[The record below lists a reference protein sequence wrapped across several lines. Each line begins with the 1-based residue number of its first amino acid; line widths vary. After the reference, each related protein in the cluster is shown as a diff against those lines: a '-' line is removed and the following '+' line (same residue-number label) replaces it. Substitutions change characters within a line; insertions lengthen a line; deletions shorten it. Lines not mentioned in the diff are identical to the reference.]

1 MELENTN
8 NTENMEDHILD
19 GAWDN
24 DDADDFD
31 ADVGTEGGQ
40 EPADQQAQEQQAQQ
54 EQPKADQPAA
64 NTESQMPELFTIKNR
79 DETRQVTREEL
90 IAMAQKGW
98 DYDTVRQER
107 DQLRQRQQQNDP
119 ALNFLT
125 AQAQK
130 NGMDVPQYLRQI
142 EKQELMRRGMS
153 DQEAERELD
162 VRSREAAIVEQ
173 QAKID
178 AYNTQKANAERA
190 AQDREANL
198 RRDMTSFLKA
208 YPEVKAESIPA
219 EVWTKVAQGVPL
231 INAYTM
237 YENAQL
243 KAQLA
248 AERQNK
254 ANQQRTPGALG
265 GNAAAEM
272 DEFDRYWNEDD

>member
-1 MELENTN
+1 MEQENIN
-8 NTENMEDHILD
+8 STETMEDHILD
-19 GAWDN
+19 NAWDN

-31 ADVGTEGGQ
+31 ADVGTEGEQ
-40 EPADQQAQEQQAQQ
+40 EPADQQAQEQQEQQ
-54 EQPKADQPAA
+54 EQPKADQPPA
-64 NTESQMPELFTIKNR
+64 NADSQPPELFTIKNR
-79 DETRQVTREEL
+79 DETRQVTRDEL

-107 DQLRQRQQQNDP
+107 DQLRQYRQQNDP

-130 NGMDVPQYLRQI
+130 NGMDVAQYLRQVQ
-142 EKQELMRRGMS
+142 KQELMRRGMS
-153 DQEAERELD
+153 DQEAEREMQM
-162 VRSREAAIVEQ
+162 RQREADVNAQ
-173 QAKID
+173 QAQIN
-178 AYNTQKANAERA
+178 AYNSQKASAERA
-190 AQDREANL
+190 AQERQAAL
-198 RRDMTSFLKA
+198 RRDMMSFQKA
-208 YPEVKAESIPA
+208 YPEVKADDIPA
-219 EVWTKVAQGVPL
+219 EVWANVAKGTSL

-237 YENAQL
+237 HENAKL

-265 GNAAAEM
+265 GNTAAEL